1 MGKEYL
7 CNLFYQRLKVPEM
20 KKFKL
25 GKVFDKLSKSD
36 IRIILIEI
44 EEWQER
50 LKGEKPWVN

>member
-1 MGKEYL
+1 
-7 CNLFYQRLKVPEM
+7 M

-50 LKGEKPWVN
+50 LKGEKPWEI